1 LVEANQVVARYADE
15 QGNPALGRWP
25 FNPNGSL
32 DDIAGICD
40 ATGRVFGLMPHPEAF
55 NHYTNH
61 PDWSLKREQL
71 SRKGKTIEREEGEG
85 IAIFRNAVQYVR
97 ENLDL

>member
-1 LVEANQVVARYADE
+1 MCQWSLSC
-15 QGNPALGRWP
+15 PALGRWP
-25 FNPNGSL
+25 LNPNGSL

-61 PDWSLKREQL
+61 PDWVL
-71 SRKGKTIEREEGEG
+71 EREKLARAGKRIEKEEGDG

-97 ENLDL
+97 ENF